1 MYQHIRVCPPLD
13 LALITLVKLLHGT
26 LKGACD
32 AAALVYAARD
42 FISDQWAA
50 IIPSLPSL
58 GPISWSLTGLA
69 WPWWGRGG
77 EGYSGLPMADTE
89 LYGSGAG
96 GGGAPAAAPYT
107 TPERAHLLQDPQLFP
122 SGP

>member
-1 MYQHIRVCPPLD
+1 MLSH
-13 LALITLVKLLHGT
+13 TLE
-26 LKGACD
+26 GACD

-50 IIPSLPSL
+50 ISPSLPSF
-58 GPISWSLTGLA
+58 GPISWSLAGLA

-77 EGYSGLPMADTE
+77 DGYSGLPMADTE
-89 LYGSGAG
+89 LYNS
-96 GGGAPAAAPYT
+96 GGGAPAATPYT